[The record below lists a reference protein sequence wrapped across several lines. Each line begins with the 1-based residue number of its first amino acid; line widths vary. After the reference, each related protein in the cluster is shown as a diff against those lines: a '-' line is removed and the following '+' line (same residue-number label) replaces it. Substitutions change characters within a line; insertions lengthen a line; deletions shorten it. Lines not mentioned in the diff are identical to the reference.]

1 MKWTSTNA
9 IQIRAKTMPPVWIKS
24 EDSRVYVCQVRGVS
38 DKDGASSKGGKKKS
52 AGAVQERLPAL
63 LRWNTKLQWG
73 EAK

>member
-9 IQIRAKTMPPVWIKS
+9 IQIPARTMPPVWIKL

-38 DKDGASSKGGKKKS
+38 DKAGTSSTGGKKNS
-52 AGAVQERLPAL
+52 AGAAQERLPAL
-63 LRWNTKLQWG
+63 LGWNTKLQWG